1 MKLPNPKFTGMNMVT
16 NAKVQQE
23 ISNYYP
29 KSAQGLAFLKSLTT
43 FSGLIDFCIENYRAW
58 GDAILM
64 GAGAYLKINNYSNE
78 ISLAKEYVKTEV
90 ETYLKGNP
98 FSSEAEYDAWHE
110 KFV

>member
-43 FSGLIDFCIENYRAW
+43 FSGLIDFCI
-58 GDAILM
+58 
-64 GAGAYLKINNYSNE
+64 
-78 ISLAKEYVKTEV
+78 
-90 ETYLKGNP
+90 
-98 FSSEAEYDAWHE
+98 
-110 KFV
+110 